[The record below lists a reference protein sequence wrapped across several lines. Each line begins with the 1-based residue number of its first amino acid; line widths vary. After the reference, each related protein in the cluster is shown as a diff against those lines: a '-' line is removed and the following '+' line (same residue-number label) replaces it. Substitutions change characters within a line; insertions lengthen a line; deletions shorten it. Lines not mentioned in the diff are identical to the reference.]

1 LNKNLKSVA
10 KLSGV
15 SISTASLV
23 LQSKG
28 SISLKTRN
36 NVLKVAKKIN
46 YTPKALKLKKTN
58 NIVSLIVDDVS
69 NSYFTE
75 LYDVLN
81 IELKKQNKHLNIFSS
96 NDSVEVQDSIIKNLV
111 KINNAGIILVPAS
124 GTTEKNLSLFKHI
137 SPTLII
143 AIRNISSG
151 SFNFV
156 GTSPFLGVQMA
167 TEYLLKL
174 GHKKIGFIGGNSE
187 NIAFSQRILG
197 YKEALTK
204 NKIEI
209 DKSLIISG
217 DTNVEFGRKKIKKI
231 LKSKK
236 ITAALGYNDSV
247 AMGIIIGTEE
257 LNLKVPKDLSVIG
270 FDNIKFGTYKK
281 TKLTTISSAPE
292 KLGKLIASQ
301 LVDKIDAN
309 IKNSNISSITLTPNM
324 IIRNSCSKI

>member
-1 LNKNLKSVA
+1 
-10 KLSGV
+10 
-15 SISTASLV
+15 
-23 LQSKG
+23 
-28 SISLKTRN
+28 
-36 NVLKVAKKIN
+36 
-46 YTPKALKLKKTN
+46 
-58 NIVSLIVDDVS
+58 
-69 NSYFTE
+69 
-75 LYDVLN
+75 
-81 IELKKQNKHLNIFSS
+81 
-96 NDSVEVQDSIIKNLV
+96 
-111 KINNAGIILVPAS
+111 
-124 GTTEKNLSLFKHI
+124 
-137 SPTLII
+137 
-143 AIRNISSG
+143 
-151 SFNFV
+151 
-156 GTSPFLGVQMA
+156 MA

-174 GHKKIGFIGGNSE
+174 GHKKIAFIGGNVE

-204 NKIEI
+204 NKIEV

-247 AMGIIIGTEE
+247 ALGIIIGTEE

-301 LVDKIDAN
+301 LVDKKDTN
-309 IKNSNISSITLTPNM
+309 IKSNNISSITLPPNM